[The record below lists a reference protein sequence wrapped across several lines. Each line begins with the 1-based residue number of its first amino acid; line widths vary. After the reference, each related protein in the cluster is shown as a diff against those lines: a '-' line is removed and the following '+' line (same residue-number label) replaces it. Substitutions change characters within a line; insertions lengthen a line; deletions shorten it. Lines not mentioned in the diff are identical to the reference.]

1 MWLLLWAT
9 REGKPSVKKEWEDF
23 MVFSRVIK
31 SAALSV
37 VFTTVAGCMGST
49 SRVVHLLDEP
59 RHRTVFQDG
68 SLYLLDVQLNP
79 GDQSLDHLH
88 DQAILLTRI
97 SSASGPQ
104 DGGVSA
110 ITDYASESFVHKI
123 NNSGPGL
130 LRILAF
136 VNGGQGKSGTI
147 DRPEGMNGAPQ
158 LENPWFRSY
167 RVELEPGQS
176 SPLVRHS
183 MPGFLAQVT
192 PGVVHIAR
200 EDGVKEELD
209 RVGEWVWQNADL
221 AYTMKNVGNQSIAIV
236 VNEGRR

>member
-1 MWLLLWAT
+1 
-9 REGKPSVKKEWEDF
+9 
-23 MVFSRVIK
+23 MVFSKVFK
-31 SAALSV
+31 SVALSI
-37 VFTTVAGCMGST
+37 VFTAVVGCMSST
-49 SRVVHLLDEP
+49 NRVVHLLDEP

-79 GDQSLDHLH
+79 GDESLEHLH

-97 SSASGPQ
+97 SSARGPQ
-104 DGGVSA
+104 NGDVSA
-110 ITDYASESFVHKI
+110 ITDYASQAFVHKI

-136 VNGGQGKSGTI
+136 VNGGQGKPGTI

-158 LENPWFRSY
+158 LENQWFRSY

-192 PGVVHIAR
+192 PGVVHISR

-209 RVGEWVWQNADL
+209 RVGDWVWQNGDL
-221 AYTMKNVGNQSIAIV
+221 AYTLKNVGNQSIAIV

>member
-1 MWLLLWAT
+1 
-9 REGKPSVKKEWEDF
+9 
-23 MVFSRVIK
+23 MVFSKVFK
-31 SAALSV
+31 SVALSI
-37 VFTTVAGCMGST
+37 VFTAVVGCMSST
-49 SRVVHLLDEP
+49 NRVVHLLDEP

-79 GDQSLDHLH
+79 GDESLEHLH

-97 SSASGPQ
+97 SSARGPQ
-104 DGGVSA
+104 NGDVSA
-110 ITDYASESFVHKI
+110 ITDYASQAFVHKI

-136 VNGGQGKSGTI
+136 VNGGQGKPGTI

-158 LENPWFRSY
+158 LEKQWICSY

-192 PGVVHIAR
+192 P
-200 EDGVKEELD
+200 
-209 RVGEWVWQNADL
+209 
-221 AYTMKNVGNQSIAIV
+221 
-236 VNEGRR
+236 